1 MLRRLNGANGS
12 ASFAVVAY
20 WWSSPR
26 KVKTNESRSSEYEE
40 GGKNCPM
47 QLHVEEWKVI
57 LGVDINILHLGAV
70 LLLGSPYNCGELQ
83 SVTAY

>member
-1 MLRRLNGANGS
+1 
-12 ASFAVVAY
+12 
-20 WWSSPR
+20 
-26 KVKTNESRSSEYEE
+26 
-40 GGKNCPM
+40 M